1 MKLLQLL
8 KPKLLFALFI
18 LCVFGFSY
26 GTYKCR
32 SSHDI
37 KALNES
43 NLNVSR
49 DSIHHIVLK
58 DGTRSVEKSSYT
70 FTAKEFEQIILVKHD
85 SIKRLK
91 ERVGNLNRLTNQLR
105 LQLSLK
111 GKVNVPIHDTNVIQ
125 EKDTFHFKAF
135 YYDDN
140 LLALHGVFQNDSAKL
155 QYRVCANLDIATY
168 WKKQGVF
175 QSDMLTVNIT
185 STNPNLE
192 INGMSNYSIR
202 EEKRFYETR
211 GFAFV
216 TGIVAG
222 YLIPK

>member
-1 MKLLQLL
+1 M
-8 KPKLLFALFI
+8 
-18 LCVFGFSY
+18 
-26 GTYKCR
+26 
-32 SSHDI
+32 
-37 KALNES
+37 
-43 NLNVSR
+43 
-49 DSIHHIVLK
+49 
-58 DGTRSVEKSSYT
+58 
-70 FTAKEFEQIILVKHD
+70 
-85 SIKRLK
+85 
-91 ERVGNLNRLTNQLR
+91 
-105 LQLSLK
+105 
-111 GKVNVPIHDTNVIQ
+111 PIHDTNVIQ